1 MSISYDVYPRVL
13 TALELIS
20 QGHTTTAACDIANVS
35 VYQFDNC
42 INRDPDL
49 QAMRQEAEHRGHDA
63 LADALINIDNHR
75 IHGQTDAKMAKV
87 VSENIKWFLA
97 KKDTKRFGDKVEIQH
112 SVTLDR
118 AIVDVLTAARSRVA
132 ALPSPDNVVDA
143 DFVTVTDDDDEIAD
157 MLR

>member
-1 MSISYDVYPRVL
+1 MLFRSV
-13 TALELIS
+13 S
-20 QGHTTTAACDIANVS
+20 QS
-35 VYQFDNC
+35 RYFQFDNY

-75 IHGQTDAKMAKV
+75 IHGQTDPKMAKV

-143 DFVTVTDDDDEIAD
+143 EFVTVVEDDDEISA

>member
-13 TALELIS
+13 DALEHIS
-20 QGHTTTAACDIANVS
+20 QGRTTTDACDRAGLS
-35 VYQFDNC
+35 VYQFDNY

-49 QAMRQEAEHRGHDA
+49 QAMRQEAEHRGHGA

-75 IHGQTDAKMAKV
+75 IHGQTDPKMAKV

-118 AIVDVLTAARSRVA
+118 AIVDVLTAARSRAA
-132 ALPSPDNVVDA
+132 ALPSPNNVVDA
-143 DFVTVTDDDDEIAD
+143 EYKVLEEDAEIAA
-157 MLR
+157 MLQ

>member
-13 TALELIS
+13 DALEHIS
-20 QGHTTTAACDIANVS
+20 QGRTTTDACDRAGLS
-35 VYQFDNC
+35 VYQFDNYV
-42 INRDPDL
+42 NRDPDL

-75 IHGQTDAKMAKV
+75 IHGSTDPKMAKV
-87 VSENIKWFLA
+87 ISENIKWFLA

-132 ALPSPDNVVDA
+132 ALPSPNNVVDA
-143 DFVTVTDDDDEIAD
+143 EFVTIEEDDEIAA